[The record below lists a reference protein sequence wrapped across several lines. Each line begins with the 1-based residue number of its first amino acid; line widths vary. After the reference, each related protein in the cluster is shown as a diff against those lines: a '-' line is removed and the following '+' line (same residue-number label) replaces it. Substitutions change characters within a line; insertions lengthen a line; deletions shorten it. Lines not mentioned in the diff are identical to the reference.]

1 MKIMIVEDEQRA
13 RRGLR
18 NLITTIS
25 DEYEIVAEAS
35 DGKQAL
41 ELIHILKPEIVFTD
55 LKMPY
60 MDGLSLIRAVHAMEI
75 STQFVI
81 ISAYEEFD
89 VARQAISLEVQDY
102 LIKPVTYEDVEE
114 LLVRLSKKEKLY
126 LEDGIKDLQK
136 KYPGAHPLVIKALN
150 IIEKSYSAKI
160 SQKDLAEDLGM
171 TQEYFCY
178 LFNKEIG
185 VTSSKFLKHYR
196 IEVAKGLLV
205 NKGIPKEEV
214 PYHVGFS
221 DPKYFSKVFRE
232 VEGISAAEFLK
243 VNAK

>member
-25 DEYEIVAEAS
+25 EEYEIVAEAS

-114 LLVRLSKKEKLY
+114 LLARLSKKERLY
-126 LEDGIKDLQK
+126 LEDGFKDLRE

-178 LFNKEIG
+178 LFNKKSE
-185 VTSSKFLKHYR
+185 
-196 IEVAKGLLV
+196 
-205 NKGIPKEEV
+205 
-214 PYHVGFS
+214 
-221 DPKYFSKVFRE
+221 
-232 VEGISAAEFLK
+232 
-243 VNAK
+243 